1 MTFEEFQATREHGR
15 LVALLPEHDF
25 YGEDPVGLVYAGR
38 LYITELHHPTGR
50 YELILGNRDWLSDD
64 LTALERRLYEYGRDE
79 GAF

>member
-1 MTFEEFQATREHGR
+1 MEHLTPVR
-15 LVALLPEHDF
+15 TTVLIAAV
-25 YGEDPVGLVYAGR
+25 VGLVYAGR